1 MGNRAQS
8 FQGLGRFWRGDL
20 KRFPP
25 ESTQSAWDILANFL
39 VHCRATAFRSRAE
52 SFLNVV
58 AFLRASWRRLPEKIL
73 GNIVQRSK
81 MLANS
86 WGLAWAI
93 ALGNAWRNRATSLGG
108 SWAYW
113 WCSSAA
119 FFGKWCISPRGS
131 WLIPVRFL
139 GQCPGTSCNQLVG
152 CWRPFAGKLG
162 RLPWE
167 TSGQSCKGLWGVCP
181 IPHAFLSDC
190 FGESRKVLGGSWL
203 VRGNSRKYWP
213 SLCDF
218 RPGRHRSSPNQAS
231 SQMVTI

>member
-1 MGNRAQS
+1 MGNRASS
-8 FQGLGRFWRGDL
+8 FKVWVDYGGGDL

-39 VHCRATAFRSRAE
+39 VHCRATALRSRAE
-52 SFLNVV
+52 SFLSVV
-58 AFLRASWRRLPEKIL
+58 EFLRASCKRLPEKIL
-73 GNIVQRSK
+73 GDIVQRSK

-86 WGLAWAI
+86 WGSAWAI

-131 WLIPVRFL
+131 WPIPVRFL
-139 GQCPGTSCNQLVG
+139 GLCPGTSCNQLVR

-167 TSGQSCKGLWGVCP
+167 TSGTSCRGLGGGATRKHAESLGDRDQFLCP
-181 IPHAFLSDC
+181 LWWD
-190 FGESRKVLGGSWL
+190 SRERLCKVLCELG
-203 VRGNSRKYWP
+203 
-213 SLCDF
+213 
-218 RPGRHRSSPNQAS
+218 
-231 SQMVTI
+231 